1 MYQDNDQDQLDFT
14 SSNTDKEI
22 QEKHIANVLL
32 VDSLKTEVE
41 FLKKIENLSSNNRI
55 LEYKI
60 YHSLAKILLT
70 YDEKTYSEFR
80 VMMSNIPIRYRF
92 TDIVKLDTV
101 QSLVLRL
108 NDSYS
113 GFVKVLTDLLILL
126 RVEAGDELDEVL
138 YSIDRT
144 LKTEDINQETEYDTY
159 RKLLNEYPFLKMI
172 LAILFTTDLSLMDKV
187 ESLMISKA
195 PASNE
200 SKRST

>member
-32 VDSLKTEVE
+32 VDSLKTEAE

-80 VMMSNIPIRYRF
+80 VMISNIPIRYRF

-159 RKLLNEYPFLKMI
+159 RKLLDEYPFLKMI
-172 LAILFTTDLSLMDKV
+172 LAILFTTDLSLLDKV

>member
-14 SSNTDKEI
+14 SSNDDKEI

-32 VDSLKTEVE
+32 VDSLKTEAE

-138 YSIDRT
+138 YGIDRT
-144 LKTEDINQETEYDTY
+144 LKTEDINQGTEYDTY

-172 LAILFTTDLSLMDKV
+172 LAILFTTDLSLLDKV

>member
-32 VDSLKTEVE
+32 VDSLKTEAE

-60 YHSLAKILLT
+60 YHSLAKILLA

-80 VMMSNIPIRYRF
+80 VMMSNIPVRYRF

-108 NDSYS
+108 SDSYN

-144 LKTEDINQETEYDTY
+144 LKTEDINQGTEYDTY

>member
-32 VDSLKTEVE
+32 VDSLKTEAE

-144 LKTEDINQETEYDTY
+144 LKTEDINQGTEYDTY

-172 LAILFTTDLSLMDKV
+172 LAILFTTDLSLLDKV

>member
-92 TDIVKLDTV
+92 IDIVKLDTV

-144 LKTEDINQETEYDTY
+144 LKTEDINQGTEYDTY

>member
-32 VDSLKTEVE
+32 VDSLKTEAE

-126 RVEAGDELDEVL
+126 RVEAGVELDEVL

-172 LAILFTTDLSLMDKV
+172 LAILFTTDLSLLDKV

-200 SKRST
+200 SKRPT

>member
-14 SSNTDKEI
+14 SSNTEKEI

-32 VDSLKTEVE
+32 VDSLKTEAK

-80 VMMSNIPIRYRF
+80 VMMSNIPVRYRF

-108 NDSYS
+108 NDSYN
-113 GFVKVLTDLLILL
+113 GFVKVLIDLLILL

-144 LKTEDINQETEYDTY
+144 LKTEDINQKTEYDTY

>member
-32 VDSLKTEVE
+32 VDSLKTEAE

-60 YHSLAKILLT
+60 YHSLAKILLA

-159 RKLLNEYPFLKMI
+159 LKLLNEYPFLKMI
-172 LAILFTTDLSLMDKV
+172 LAILFTTDLSLLDKV

>member
-14 SSNTDKEI
+14 SSNTEKEI
-22 QEKHIANVLL
+22 QEKHIADVLL
-32 VDSLKTEVE
+32 VDSLKTEAE

-80 VMMSNIPIRYRF
+80 VMMSNIPVRYRF

-108 NDSYS
+108 SDSYS

-144 LKTEDINQETEYDTY
+144 LKTEDINQGTEYDTY

>member
-32 VDSLKTEVE
+32 VDSLKTEAE

-80 VMMSNIPIRYRF
+80 VMMSNIPVRYRF

-108 NDSYS
+108 SDSYN

-144 LKTEDINQETEYDTY
+144 LKTEDINQKTEYDTY

>member
-32 VDSLKTEVE
+32 VDSLKTEAE

-80 VMMSNIPIRYRF
+80 VMMSNIPVRYRF
-92 TDIVKLDTV
+92 TDIVKLDNV

-108 NDSYS
+108 NDSYNS
-113 GFVKVLTDLLILL
+113 FVKVLTDLLILL

-172 LAILFTTDLSLMDKV
+172 LAILFTADLSLMDKV

-200 SKRST
+200 SKRPT

>member
-32 VDSLKTEVE
+32 VDSLKTEAE

-60 YHSLAKILLT
+60 YHSLAKILLA

-80 VMMSNIPIRYRF
+80 VMMSNIPVRYRF

-108 NDSYS
+108 SDSYN

-144 LKTEDINQETEYDTY
+144 LKTEDINQGTEYDTY

-172 LAILFTTDLSLMDKV
+172 LAILFTTDLSLLDKV

>member
-32 VDSLKTEVE
+32 VDSLKTEAE

-200 SKRST
+200 SKRPT

>member
-32 VDSLKTEVE
+32 VDSLKTEAE

-108 NDSYS
+108 SDSYN

-144 LKTEDINQETEYDTY
+144 LKTEDINQGTEYDTY
-159 RKLLNEYPFLKMI
+159 RKLLDEYPFLKMI
-172 LAILFTTDLSLMDKV
+172 LAILFTTDLSLLDKV

-200 SKRST
+200 SKRPT

>member
-1 MYQDNDQDQLDFT
+1 MLFR
-14 SSNTDKEI
+14 SNTDKEI
-22 QEKHIANVLL
+22 QEKHISNVLL
-32 VDSLKTEVE
+32 VDSLKTEAE

-126 RVEAGDELDEVL
+126 RIEAGDELDEVL

-144 LKTEDINQETEYDTY
+144 MKTEDINQGTEYDTY
-159 RKLLNEYPFLKMI
+159 QKLLNEYPFLKMI

-200 SKRST
+200 SKRPT

>member
-14 SSNTDKEI
+14 SSNIEKEI

-32 VDSLKTEVE
+32 VDSLKTEAE

>member
-1 MYQDNDQDQLDFT
+1 MYQDNDQDKLDFT

-32 VDSLKTEVE
+32 VDSLKTEAE

-70 YDEKTYSEFR
+70 YDEKTYNEFR

-92 TDIVKLDTV
+92 TDIVKLDNV

-108 NDSYS
+108 NDSYN

-200 SKRST
+200 SKRPT

>member
-32 VDSLKTEVE
+32 VDSLKTEAE

-144 LKTEDINQETEYDTY
+144 LKTEDINQGTEYDTY

>member
-70 YDEKTYSEFR
+70 YDQKTYSEFR

-108 NDSYS
+108 NDSYG

-159 RKLLNEYPFLKMI
+159 RKLLNEYPFLKII

>member
-1 MYQDNDQDQLDFT
+1 MYQDNNQDQLDFT

-22 QEKHIANVLL
+22 QEKHIANVML
-32 VDSLKTEVE
+32 VDSLKTESE

-80 VMMSNIPIRYRF
+80 VMMSNIPVRYRF

-159 RKLLNEYPFLKMI
+159 RRLLNEYPFLKMI

-200 SKRST
+200 SKRPT

>member
-32 VDSLKTEVE
+32 VDSLKTEAE

-70 YDEKTYSEFR
+70 YDEKTYNEFR
-80 VMMSNIPIRYRF
+80 VMMSNIPVRYRF

-108 NDSYS
+108 SDSYN

-144 LKTEDINQETEYDTY
+144 LKTEDINQKTEYDTY

>member
-14 SSNTDKEI
+14 SSNIEKEI

-32 VDSLKTEVE
+32 VDSLKTEAE

-172 LAILFTTDLSLMDKV
+172 LAILFTTDLSLLDKV

-200 SKRST
+200 SKRPT

>member
-32 VDSLKTEVE
+32 VDSLKTEAE

-159 RKLLNEYPFLKMI
+159 LKLLNEYPFLKMI
-172 LAILFTTDLSLMDKV
+172 LAILFTTDLSLLDKV

-200 SKRST
+200 SKRPT

>member
-70 YDEKTYSEFR
+70 YDEKTYNEFR

-92 TDIVKLDTV
+92 TDIVKLDNV

-108 NDSYS
+108 NDSYN

-159 RKLLNEYPFLKMI
+159 RKLLNEYPFLKII
-172 LAILFTTDLSLMDKV
+172 LAILFTTDLSLLDKV

-200 SKRST
+200 SKRPT

>member
-14 SSNTDKEI
+14 SSNTEKEI

-32 VDSLKTEVE
+32 VDSLKTEAE

-80 VMMSNIPIRYRF
+80 VMMSNIPVRYRF

-108 NDSYS
+108 SDSYN

-144 LKTEDINQETEYDTY
+144 LKTEDINQGTEYNTY

-172 LAILFTTDLSLMDKV
+172 LAILFTTDLSLLDKV

>member
-32 VDSLKTEVE
+32 VDSLKTEAE

-92 TDIVKLDTV
+92 TDIVKLDNV

-126 RVEAGDELDEVL
+126 RVEAGDELDEIL

>member
-32 VDSLKTEVE
+32 VDSLKTEAE

-172 LAILFTTDLSLMDKV
+172 LAILFTTDLSLLDKV

-200 SKRST
+200 SKRPT

>member
-14 SSNTDKEI
+14 SSNTEKEI

-32 VDSLKTEVE
+32 VDSLKTEAE

-144 LKTEDINQETEYDTY
+144 LKTEDINQGTEYDTY

-172 LAILFTTDLSLMDKV
+172 LAILFMTDLSLMDKV

>member
-70 YDEKTYSEFR
+70 YDQKTYSEFR

-108 NDSYS
+108 NDSYG

-144 LKTEDINQETEYDTY
+144 LKTEDINQGTEYDTY

-172 LAILFTTDLSLMDKV
+172 LAILFTTDLSLLDKV

>member
-14 SSNTDKEI
+14 SSNTEKEI

-32 VDSLKTEVE
+32 VDSLKTEAE

-80 VMMSNIPIRYRF
+80 VMMSNIPVRYRF

-101 QSLVLRL
+101 QSLALRL
-108 NDSYS
+108 NDSYN

-144 LKTEDINQETEYDTY
+144 LKTEDINQKTEYDTY

>member
-32 VDSLKTEVE
+32 VDSLKTEAE

-70 YDEKTYSEFR
+70 YDEKTYNEFR
-80 VMMSNIPIRYRF
+80 VMMSNIPVRYRF

-108 NDSYS
+108 SDSYS

-144 LKTEDINQETEYDTY
+144 LKTEDINQKTEYDTY

-172 LAILFTTDLSLMDKV
+172 LAILFTADLSLMDKV

>member
-32 VDSLKTEVE
+32 IDSLKTEAE

-108 NDSYS
+108 SDSYN

>member
-60 YHSLAKILLT
+60 YHSLAKILLA
-70 YDEKTYSEFR
+70 YDEKTYNEFR

-92 TDIVKLDTV
+92 TDIVKLDNV

-108 NDSYS
+108 NDSYN

-144 LKTEDINQETEYDTY
+144 LKTEDIKQETEYDTY

-200 SKRST
+200 SKRPT

>member
-113 GFVKVLTDLLILL
+113 GFIKVLTDLLILL

>member
-22 QEKHIANVLL
+22 QEKHIANVML
-32 VDSLKTEVE
+32 VDSLKTEAE

-108 NDSYS
+108 NDSYR

-138 YSIDRT
+138 YSIGRT
-144 LKTEDINQETEYDTY
+144 LKTEDINQETEYGTY

>member
-32 VDSLKTEVE
+32 VDSLKTEAE

-80 VMMSNIPIRYRF
+80 VMMSNIPVRYRF

-108 NDSYS
+108 NDSYR

-126 RVEAGDELDEVL
+126 RVEAGKELDEVL

-172 LAILFTTDLSLMDKV
+172 LAILFTTDLSLLDKV

-200 SKRST
+200 SKRPT

>member
-14 SSNTDKEI
+14 SSNTEKEI

-32 VDSLKTEVE
+32 VDSLKTEAE

-80 VMMSNIPIRYRF
+80 VMMSNIPVRYRF

-108 NDSYS
+108 NDSYN

-144 LKTEDINQETEYDTY
+144 LKTEDINQGTEYDTY

-172 LAILFTTDLSLMDKV
+172 LAILFTTDLSLLDKV

>member
-14 SSNTDKEI
+14 SSNTEKEI

-32 VDSLKTEVE
+32 VDSLKTEAE

-70 YDEKTYSEFR
+70 YDEKTYNEFR

-92 TDIVKLDTV
+92 TDIIKLDNV

-108 NDSYS
+108 NDSYN

-144 LKTEDINQETEYDTY
+144 LKTEDINQKTEYDTY

-172 LAILFTTDLSLMDKV
+172 LVILFTTDLSLMDKV

-195 PASNE
+195 PTSNE
-200 SKRST
+200 SKRPT

>member
-70 YDEKTYSEFR
+70 YDEKTYNEFR

-92 TDIVKLDTV
+92 TDIVKLDNV

-108 NDSYS
+108 NDSYN

-172 LAILFTTDLSLMDKV
+172 LAILFTTDLSMMDKV

-200 SKRST
+200 SKRPT

>member
-32 VDSLKTEVE
+32 IDSLKTEAE

-60 YHSLAKILLT
+60 YHLLAKILLT

-144 LKTEDINQETEYDTY
+144 LKTEDINQGTEYDTY

-172 LAILFTTDLSLMDKV
+172 LAILFTTDLSLLDKV